1 MNKLNEFLLA
11 SLLLISAACNNS
23 ANSDYFLKQ
32 DFQSEWNVK
41 ADNFID
47 SMCRDLDKRTFM
59 RKQYSLLLATKKRD
73 YVLSKFGNF
82 FSSDKA
88 DFNIVEEF
96 SEDNANVIIYVRQL
110 ESKFACK
117 FEFNLSNDEIRQDTI
132 SFDDIPTIA
141 QLSRDIQDLK
151 TCCPYLK
158 GSHNPIMT
166 VYTILGSSKN
176 GMDVKDVLVLL
187 E

>member
-1 MNKLNEFLLA
+1 MNRLNEFLFA
-11 SLLLISAACNNS
+11 TLLLFCAACNNS
-23 ANSDYFLKQ
+23 ASSDYFLKQ

-59 RKQYSLLLATKKRD
+59 RKQYALLLATKKRD
-73 YVLSKFGNF
+73 YVLSKFANY
-82 FSSDKA
+82 FSSDLA
-88 DFNIVEEF
+88 DFNMVEEF
-96 SEDNANVIIYVRQL
+96 SEDNAKVIIYVRQL
-110 ESKFACK
+110 ESKIVSK
-117 FEFNLSNDEIRQDTI
+117 FEFNLSNDGIRQDTI
-132 SFDDIPTIA
+132 SFDDIPSIA
-141 QLSRDIQDLK
+141 QLSRDIENLK

-166 VYTILGSSKN
+166 VYTSLGSSKN
-176 GMDVKDVLVLL
+176 GMDVKNVLVLL